1 MNAGDIGA
9 HAFGIAVIT
18 CMCSRRTPS
27 LTLRSE
33 GCVWLTKVCAELRR
47 TTSNRA
53 KTDASRSISC
63 ISGLHLVTFFACA
76 TFFPFWQPP
85 PARLLRHITTGNRKH
100 VLPVSVS
107 DHRAENSPDIV
118 ASSMSNVCACN
129 GPARITKAVV
139 IDRADFIFLRCP
151 RLNERISVS
160 TVMFYLH
167 EETSTHT
174 CSAAGCA
181 AHSVEHQRMHCNIG
195 EETKLGSAELWR

>member
-1 MNAGDIGA
+1 MNARDTGPQAI
-9 HAFGIAVIT
+9 GIAVIT

-33 GCVWLTKVCAELRR
+33 GCIWLTKVCAELRR

-53 KTDASRSISC
+53 KTEASRSILC

-107 DHRAENSPDIV
+107 DHRAENSQDTLPDTTKAPRSKGRAMAPV
-118 ASSMSNVCACN
+118 SRPLGLWPCACRLFRR
-129 GPARITKAVV
+129 PPRRYRIAEKRALRVLLHRHANFRALAGQAV
-139 IDRADFIFLRCP
+139 
-151 RLNERISVS
+151 
-160 TVMFYLH
+160 
-167 EETSTHT
+167 
-174 CSAAGCA
+174 
-181 AHSVEHQRMHCNIG
+181 
-195 EETKLGSAELWR
+195 

>member
-33 GCVWLTKVCAELRR
+33 GCVRLTKVCAELRR

-107 DHRAENSPDIV
+107 DHRAENSQDTRPDTTTMQCDDGGAIRNATRFV
-118 ASSMSNVCACN
+118 EMRYGRALSHHSNFRDARPRTELPRSDSENPIRSSTA
-129 GPARITKAVV
+129 PDPV
-139 IDRADFIFLRCP
+139 ISHGQAGRAGHG
-151 RLNERISVS
+151 ERPIQ
-160 TVMFYLH
+160 
-167 EETSTHT
+167 
-174 CSAAGCA
+174 G
-181 AHSVEHQRMHCNIG
+181 
-195 EETKLGSAELWR
+195 